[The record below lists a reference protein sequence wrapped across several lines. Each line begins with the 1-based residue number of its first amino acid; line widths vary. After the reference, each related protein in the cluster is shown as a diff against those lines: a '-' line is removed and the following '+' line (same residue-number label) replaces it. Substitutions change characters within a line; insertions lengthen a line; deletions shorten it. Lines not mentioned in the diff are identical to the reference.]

1 MDVSGSPQALR
12 QARLMVMSG
21 AVSLITLQAS
31 PASSPGSCRACA
43 AEGDSHPRAST
54 PLGPTLASRSYCH
67 LVHNQSLGPP
77 GFKGWGNPLS
87 IGEQTCR
94 STSQGGMS
102 HGPPCAL
109 SIGALPQGAAG
120 LWWPFVPPPCAG
132 TADALRV
139 SLGGVFHC
147 DANAQGSHLPPT
159 FPLMVGILCPCVS
172 ASGSL
177 LCHPRILGV
186 KCGNLASGVPWLLSG
201 LATASP

>member
-1 MDVSGSPQALR
+1 MSGITWLLSCLHVTYFIEHDDLSVQQLDNVELDSPMDVSGSPQALR

-120 LWWPFVPPPCAG
+120 LWWPFVPPP
-132 TADALRV
+132 RI
-139 SLGGVFHC
+139 
-147 DANAQGSHLPPT
+147 
-159 FPLMVGILCPCVS
+159 FPLPVRGQLMPSGCP
-172 ASGSL
+172 
-177 LCHPRILGV
+177 
-186 KCGNLASGVPWLLSG
+186 
-201 LATASP
+201 